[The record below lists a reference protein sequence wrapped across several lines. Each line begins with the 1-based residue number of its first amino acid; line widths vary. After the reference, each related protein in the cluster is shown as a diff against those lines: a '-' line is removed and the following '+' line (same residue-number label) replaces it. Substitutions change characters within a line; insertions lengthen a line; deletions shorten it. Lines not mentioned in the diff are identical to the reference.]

1 MHTPEI
7 EHLLAKASNW
17 SANDPDPQTRRELNA
32 LITRVRSADAAAAAE
47 LADRFSGNLA
57 FGTAGLR
64 AALGA
69 GPMRMNRMVVR
80 RTAAGIVRFL
90 ANRATGRYQPTV
102 VVGYDARHNSR
113 QFAED
118 SAAIFTAAGF
128 QVYLMPSALPT
139 PVLAWA
145 VREFNAEAGVMVTAS
160 HNPPED
166 NGYKVYVGGQV
177 TDAEGRGAQIVA
189 PIDSEIASLIHA
201 DEPIS
206 DITLAETGW
215 DILPAA
221 GEPGD
226 IEVAYLTSIAA
237 VIPVPAAE
245 NVQTREQ
252 LRIVL
257 SAMHGVGGHSMEQ
270 ALRNAGFSD
279 VHHVHE
285 QAEPDPDFPTV
296 RFPNP
301 EEPGAI
307 DLSLALASELDADL
321 VIAND
326 PDADR
331 CAAAVA
337 TAQGWRMLRGDEVGW
352 LLGDYLS
359 IRMAP
364 EKVLANS
371 IVSSRMLCSI
381 AAAANRSHHETLTGF
396 KWISRVRQLGF
407 GYEEALGYCVAPDL
421 VRDKDGISAGLVLA
435 ELASLLKEA
444 GSSLLQ
450 RLDELAVAHGVHV
463 TDQLSLRFTDLSR
476 IGVLMQR
483 VRTNAPLQLAGSKV
497 SEVVD
502 LTRAS
507 VELPATDAVVLH
519 TANRARVIVR
529 PSGTEPKLKCYIE
542 TVVSVGPGDSLAAL
556 RNTAHNECALIKTEL
571 ASFFS
576 DLPERSA
583 EIPTI

>member
-1 MHTPEI
+1 MHTPEL
-7 EHLLAKASNW
+7 EQLLATAGNW
-17 SANDPDPQTRRELNA
+17 SSNDPDPETRRELNA
-32 LITRVRSADAAAAAE
+32 LLTRVRSADTAARAE
-47 LADRFSGNLA
+47 LIDRFSGNLA

-80 RTAAGIVRFL
+80 RTAAGIARFL
-90 ANRATGRYQPTV
+90 RNRAAESYQPKV
-102 VVGYDARHNSR
+102 VVGFDARHNSR
-113 QFAED
+113 EFAED

-128 QVYLMPSALPT
+128 RVYLMPAALPT

-145 VREFNAEAGVMVTAS
+145 VRSLEAEAGVMVTAS

-166 NGYKVYVGGQV
+166 NGYKVYVGGRV
-177 TDAEGRGAQIVA
+177 SDEEGRGAQIVA
-189 PIDSEIASLIHA
+189 PIDSEIASLIRH

-206 DITLAETGW
+206 AIKLAETGW
-215 DILPAA
+215 EVLPAA

-226 IEVAYLTSIAA
+226 IEAAYLKSIAS
-237 VIPVPAAE
+237 VIPAPAAE
-245 NVQTREQ
+245 NTQTREQ

-257 SAMHGVGGHSMEQ
+257 SAMHGVGGHTMEQ
-270 ALRNAGFSD
+270 ALRDAGFSD
-279 VHHVHE
+279 VHQVAE
-285 QAEPDPDFPTV
+285 QAQPDPDFPTV

-307 DLSLALASELDADL
+307 DRSLALAQRLDADL

-337 TAQGWRMLRGDEVGW
+337 TEAGWRMLRGDEVGW

-371 IVSSRMLCSI
+371 IVSSRMLASI
-381 AAAANRSHHETLTGF
+381 AAAANRSHSETLTGF
-396 KWISRVRQLGF
+396 KWISRVRDLGF
-407 GYEEALGYCVAPDL
+407 GYEEALGYCVAPEL

-444 GSSLLQ
+444 GSSLVQ

-463 TDQLSLRFTDLSR
+463 TDQLSLRLTDLSH

-483 VRTNAPLQLAGSKV
+483 VRVSAPLQLAGSKISNV
-497 SEVVD
+497 ID
-502 LTRAS
+502 LSHAS
-507 VELPATDAVVLH
+507 ADLPATDAVVLH
-519 TANRARVIVR
+519 TANQARVIVR

-542 TVVSVGPGDSLAAL
+542 TVAPVGPGDSVTTRRDEAQ
-556 RNTAHNECALIKTEL
+556 NECALIKNEL
-571 ASFFS
+571 ATFFS
-576 DLPERSA
+576 DLPAGNTEL
-583 EIPTI
+583 PTI